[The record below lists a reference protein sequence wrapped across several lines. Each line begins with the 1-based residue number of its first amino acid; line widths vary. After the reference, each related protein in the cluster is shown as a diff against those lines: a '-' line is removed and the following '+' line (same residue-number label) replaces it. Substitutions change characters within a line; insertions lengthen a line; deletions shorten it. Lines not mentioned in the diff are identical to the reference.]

1 MLISGIG
8 TRPDWYLLAGMVVP
22 YVGTVL
28 GKKAKKWLKV
38 KKNHFNGFCPNLM
51 VFVFAF

>member
-8 TRPDWYLLAGMVVP
+8 TRPDWYLLVGIVVP

-28 GKKAKKWLKV
+28 GKRAKKWLKV
-38 KKNHFNGFCPNLM
+38 KKKPF
-51 VFVFAF
+51 